1 MPKKSAWTVTFKR
14 ISKNKGALIGMFIV
28 AAIVVVAFAAPLL
41 APYDP
46 YKQDLLSSL
55 EGPSLKHPFGTDIFG
70 RDVLS
75 RVIYGARTSV
85 SISFLAVLIAI
96 ALGAVV
102 GTFAGYFGGALDEIL
117 MRFLDILMA
126 FPDIL
131 LAIAIVAA
139 LGPGKSNL
147 IIAIAIYSFPQFAR
161 VMRAS
166 VMTIKNNEYI
176 EAARAIGESHL
187 SIMIRY
193 VVPNALAPII
203 VQATLRMAT
212 AILTIS
218 GLSFLGLGV
227 KPPEAEWGTDLAMA
241 RVYLEIAPH
250 LGIFPGI
257 ALFLTVMGFNLF
269 GDGLNDALNP
279 RLKDR

>member
-1 MPKKSAWTVTFKR
+1 MPKKSSTTIIFKR

-28 AAIVVVAFAAPLL
+28 IAIVVIALTAPLI

-55 EGPSLKHPFGTDIFG
+55 EGPSKNHIFGTDIFG
-70 RDVLS
+70 RDILS

-85 SISFLAVLIAI
+85 SISFLAVIIAI
-96 ALGAVV
+96 LMGIIV
-102 GTFAGYFGGALDEIL
+102 GTIAGYFGGVVDEIL

-147 IIAIAIYSFPQFAR
+147 IIAIAVYSFPQFAR

-166 VMTIKNNEYI
+166 VLTIKNNEYI
-176 EAARAIGESHL
+176 EAAKAIGESNI
-187 SIMIRY
+187 SVIVRY
-193 VVPNALAPII
+193 VVPNALAPIV

-250 LGIFPGI
+250 LGIFPGV

>member
-1 MPKKSAWTVTFKR
+1 MEKKKSTAVILRRMK
-14 ISKNKGALIGMFIV
+14 KNKGALFGLCIV
-28 AAIVVVAFAAPLL
+28 TSMILIAILAPLIS
-41 APYDP
+41 PYDP
-46 YKQDLLSSL
+46 YKQDWSSSL

-75 RVIYGARTSV
+75 RVFHGARTSL
-85 SISFLAVLIAI
+85 SISVSAVFIAVFFGI
-96 ALGAVV
+96 IV
-102 GTFAGYFGGALDEIL
+102 GTLAGYFGGLLDEIL

-139 LGPGKSNL
+139 LGPGKTNL
-147 IIAIAIYSFPQFAR
+147 IVAIAVYSFPQFAR

-166 VMTIKNNEYI
+166 VLTIKTSEYV
-176 EAARAIGESHL
+176 EAAKAIGESNF
-187 SIMIRY
+187 SILMRY
-193 VVPNALAPII
+193 VIPNSLAPVI

-218 GLSFLGLGV
+218 GLGFLGLGV
-227 KPPEAEWGTDLAMA
+227 KPPEAEWGTDLAIA
-241 RVYLEIAPH
+241 RVYIELAPH
-250 LGIFPGI
+250 LAIFPGLT
-257 ALFLTVMGFNLF
+257 LFLTVMGFNYF

>member
-1 MPKKSAWTVTFKR
+1 MPKKSSLVMFKR
-14 ISKNKGALIGMFIV
+14 ISKNKGALFGMFIV
-28 AAIVVVAFAAPLL
+28 ILMITVSIIAPLI

-55 EGPSLKHPFGTDIFG
+55 QRPSLKHVFGTDIFG

-75 RVIYGARTSV
+75 RVIYGARTSI
-85 SISFLAVLIAI
+85 SISFFAVLIAI
-96 ALGAVV
+96 FIGTTA
-102 GTFAGYFGGALDEIL
+102 GTFAGYFGGAIDEVL

-147 IIAIAIYSFPQFAR
+147 IMAIAIYSFPQFAR

-166 VMTIKNNEYI
+166 VLSVKNSEYV
-176 EAARAIGESHL
+176 EAAKAIGESNI

-193 VVPNALAPII
+193 VVPNAITPII
-203 VQATLRMAT
+203 IQATLRMAT
-212 AILTIS
+212 AVLTIS

-241 RVYLEIAPH
+241 RVYIEIAPH
-250 LGIFPGI
+250 LGIFPGL

>member
-1 MPKKSAWTVTFKR
+1 MPKKSSTTIIFKR

-28 AAIVVVAFAAPLL
+28 IAIVVIALTAPLI

-55 EGPSLKHPFGTDIFG
+55 EGPSKNHIFGTDIFG
-70 RDVLS
+70 RDILS

-85 SISFLAVLIAI
+85 SISFLAVIIAI
-96 ALGAVV
+96 LMGIIV
-102 GTFAGYFGGALDEIL
+102 GTIAGYFGGVVDEIL

-166 VMTIKNNEYI
+166 VLTIKNNEYI
-176 EAARAIGESHL
+176 EAAKAIGESNI
-187 SIMIRY
+187 SVIVRY

-250 LGIFPGI
+250 LGIFPGV

>member
-1 MPKKSAWTVTFKR
+1 MPKKSSLVMFKR
-14 ISKNKGALIGMFIV
+14 ISKNKGALFGMFIV
-28 AAIVVVAFAAPLL
+28 ILMITVSIIAPLI

-55 EGPSLKHPFGTDIFG
+55 QRPSLKHVFGTDIFG

-75 RVIYGARTSV
+75 RVIYGARTSI
-85 SISFLAVLIAI
+85 SISFFAVLIAI
-96 ALGAVV
+96 FIGTTA
-102 GTFAGYFGGALDEIL
+102 GTFAGYFGGTIDEVL

-147 IIAIAIYSFPQFAR
+147 IMAIAIYSFPQFAR

-166 VMTIKNNEYI
+166 VLSVKNSEYV
-176 EAARAIGESHL
+176 EAAKAIGESNI

-193 VVPNALAPII
+193 VVPNAITPII
-203 VQATLRMAT
+203 IQATLRMAT
-212 AILTIS
+212 AVLTIS

-241 RVYLEIAPH
+241 RVYIEIAPH
-250 LGIFPGI
+250 LGIFPGL

>member
-1 MPKKSAWTVTFKR
+1 MFKR
-14 ISKNKGALIGMFIV
+14 ISKNKGALFGMFIV
-28 AAIVVVAFAAPLL
+28 ILMITVSIIAPLI

-55 EGPSLKHPFGTDIFG
+55 QRPSLKHVFGTDIFG

-75 RVIYGARTSV
+75 RVIYGARTSI
-85 SISFLAVLIAI
+85 SISFFAVLIAI
-96 ALGAVV
+96 FIGTTA
-102 GTFAGYFGGALDEIL
+102 GTFAGYFGGAIDEVL

-147 IIAIAIYSFPQFAR
+147 IMAIAIYSFPQFAR

-166 VMTIKNNEYI
+166 VLSVKNSEYV
-176 EAARAIGESHL
+176 EAAKAIGESNI

-193 VVPNALAPII
+193 VVPNAITPII
-203 VQATLRMAT
+203 IQATLRMAT
-212 AILTIS
+212 AVLTIS

-241 RVYLEIAPH
+241 RVYIEIAPH
-250 LGIFPGI
+250 LGIFPGL